1 MEWLAEGLML
11 PPLCCQ
17 NLQVMHAKSTPKE
30 LVVQMDLAQNW
41 RRYNSDDTDIYMSD
55 LDFDR
60 PQLRMAMISKV
71 ITELPLAV

>member
-1 MEWLAEGLML
+1 ML

-17 NLQVMHAKSTPKE
+17 NVQVMHAKSTPKE

>member
-1 MEWLAEGLML
+1 M
-11 PPLCCQ
+11 
-17 NLQVMHAKSTPKE
+17 
-30 LVVQMDLAQNW
+30 VQMDLAQNW